1 MTGVSLINGNTT
13 ARFTLHMDFGG
24 ALTASIAAG
33 AITDSFGNPARPS
46 REITQSRV
54 VLLKTITP

>member
-1 MTGVSLINGNTT
+1 MINANMT
-13 ARFTLHMDFGG
+13 ARFTLHFNFGG
-24 ALTASIAAG
+24 TLTASIAAG
-33 AITDSFGNPARPS
+33 AITDHSAILARPS